1 MNLYDYL
8 SNIYGDKWDKN
19 RVGIFAGKGQHE
31 VVKAA
36 LEQIKTLKEW
46 DQLAAH
52 VSVDRSIVFSEM
64 GAQDALFV
72 LLNHILE
79 DDDEQPMA

>member
-1 MNLYDYL
+1 M
-8 SNIYGDKWDKN
+8 GKN

-31 VVKAA
+31 VVKAG
-36 LEQIKTLKEW
+36 LEQIKTLEEW

-52 VSVDRSIVFSEM
+52 VFVDRSIVISEM
-64 GAQDALFV
+64 DAQDALFV
-72 LLNHILE
+72 LLNQILE